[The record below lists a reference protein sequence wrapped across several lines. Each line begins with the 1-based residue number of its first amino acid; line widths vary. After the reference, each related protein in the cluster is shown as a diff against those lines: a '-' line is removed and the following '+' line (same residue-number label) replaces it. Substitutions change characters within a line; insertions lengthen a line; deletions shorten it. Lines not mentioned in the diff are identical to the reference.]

1 MKTIPSLVAS
11 STVGVAAAGLA
22 LGRPDNSTP
31 SRTSSKKRKSR
42 DIITDVDNSSN
53 LGTPSTISRPLTSS
67 TMATPESRNT
77 PDATG
82 SSSAPQT
89 LTTFF
94 RRPSNARLD
103 SPTASQN
110 GAARRWSL
118 LRSGEGQSENSGEEG
133 VRDSVSSRGS
143 WIRKLSIPTSGNSSP
158 RSSMAPESPSL
169 TFSHGSAAPILSSP
183 RDSPTQLPPNK
194 LVKRQTSERN
204 RSGTVS
210 SGSKSQVPTL
220 RRPATSHQRSVTLQ
234 QRFMEDSPGT
244 KTQARPTAPRRSTV
258 STQATPLR
266 KFSESPRSSWRM
278 YFKSRPTRFFKE
290 RSAGRSGDG
299 SVHNFFW
306 TSKRVMPDH
315 TVRPTLVKPYLITV
329 STEEMEGYY
338 DEEEIPCDEP
348 IEGCTMD
355 EPPSSPLEEGNSE
368 DPKRPR
374 RSLSMH
380 FSSPPTWISRAGSLR
395 NRKRNSEPLPGGRH
409 PASAPIPLDTGRVSV
424 SANGLTPHHSRP
436 VMDQMVCQRA
446 PRSPTDDFSP
456 VSPTDP
462 FATFNHVPRRNSSSP
477 LPPLNRLSSFNL
489 DLARLG
495 MLSSSSPAPLR
506 SPSSP
511 LPMSSTAATSF
522 SSTLP
527 VSTNS
532 SSSYYGTLSSK
543 HGMSEVGD
551 RASTLIGSD
560 NEMRGF
566 ASGED
571 EDMDFQSETVY
582 DSVRSGATSSLRSQ
596 NTPLDSMFDDSPPNI
611 ASTNGQAKAQRHSIH
626 ELMTNGGFGE
636 IEHRIIEEDE
646 GQATP
651 VKHTKLSSEMVV
663 KQSTQAIVADDIVQ
677 SSPPSFS
684 IASKDFATLSLD
696 HDEEDEDWTRDEENK
711 NVEVGNPLSPPN
723 GSTCRRVSPITRD
736 PLADVTYSGSTNGNH
751 YAERPKSNLFDWS
764 EPSTT
769 EKDLLGTSAR
779 PRTAHVK
786 HLARNGRGGRTV
798 GRKGPAPLHI
808 RSQSVPVVPDLI
820 NQRDHTNLTPKFGTW
835 GLGAKGVSEDWDN
848 DFDFDTN
855 DEGGLEDGTPNIEN
869 SVMLVPPAIQ
879 ASQANVVGH
888 VGQIREVCLLVED
901 LKRLRLLAREKDLM
915 NGPSAQLWKE
925 AEGIIALAVPD
936 EEDPTL
942 SPPHSPISNP
952 GEQNLG
958 DKFIDRGPDA
968 EDVAM
973 PGAPMEVLNRF
984 GKPSGYVYDG
994 STVLRRSVLS
1004 PEDDIFGAG
1013 AIVHN
1018 PPIRDS
1024 LRPPLAP
1031 VRSSSAK
1038 TAAEV
1043 ARTVMETMHQHRS
1056 TSDPW
1061 LSDMVEQS
1069 SNKMPFD
1076 TTSLRDLVHRASV
1089 LSRKLSDII
1098 READGTVQSPVCT
1111 PHRESSPAF
1120 TRVFTDP
1127 MSSPPTKHLPR
1138 SHSNNSMLS
1147 GSMDSSP
1154 TRALG
1159 QRMHM
1164 MTVTDTQNSAPL
1176 AALRVQIRDIW
1187 ALYEH
1192 NISVYEMMSEIRSD
1206 EKSGVTLSKAGFV

>member
-22 LGRPDNSTP
+22 LGRPDTSTP
-31 SRTSSKKRKSR
+31 SRSSSKRKPKS
-42 DIITDVDNSSN
+42 IITNVDNSSS
-53 LGTPSTISRPLTSS
+53 LGTPSTTISRPPTSS

-118 LRSGEGQSENSGEEG
+118 LRSGDGQNENSGEEV
-133 VRDSVSSRGS
+133 VRDSVSSRSS
-143 WIRKLSIPTSGNSSP
+143 WIRKLSLPISGNSSP
-158 RSSMAPESPSL
+158 RSSMTPESPSL

-234 QRFMEDSPGT
+234 QRFIEDAPGT
-244 KTQARPTAPRRSTV
+244 KTQARPIAPRRSTV

-278 YFKSRPTRFFKE
+278 YFNSRPTKFFKE
-290 RSAGRSGDG
+290 RSTGRSSDG
-299 SVHNFFW
+299 NMHNFLW
-306 TSKRVMPDH
+306 TSKRIMPDH
-315 TVRPTLVKPYLITV
+315 TVRPTLLKPYLITV

-338 DEEEIPCDEP
+338 DEEGVTSDGPIDKGTMVEI
-348 IEGCTMD
+348 
-355 EPPSSPLEEGNSE
+355 PSSPLEEDNSE
-368 DPKRPR
+368 DLKRPR
-374 RSLSMH
+374 RSLSMN
-380 FSSPPTWISRAGSLR
+380 FGSPTTWISRTGSLR
-395 NRKRNSEPLPGGRH
+395 NKKRNSETTHGGRRH
-409 PASAPIPLDTGRVSV
+409 VSAPLPLDTRRVSI
-424 SANGLTPHHSRP
+424 SANGAPPHHSRP
-436 VMDQMVCQRA
+436 VMDQMVFQRE
-446 PRSPTDDFSP
+446 PRPPIEDFSP
-456 VSPTDP
+456 VSPSDP
-462 FATFNHVPRRNSSSP
+462 FAPFNYAPRRNTSSP

-495 MLSSSSPAPLR
+495 VSSSSSSAPLR

-522 SSTLP
+522 SSTVP
-527 VSTNS
+527 VSTNC
-532 SSSYYGTLSSK
+532 SSSYYGTLSLK

-551 RASTLIGSD
+551 RSSTLIGSD

-566 ASGED
+566 VSGED

-582 DSVRSGATSSLRSQ
+582 DSLRSGATSSLRSQ
-596 NTPLDSMFDDSPPNI
+596 NTPLDSMFDESPPNI
-611 ASTNGQAKAQRHSIH
+611 TSVNGHAKSKRLSIH
-626 ELMTNGGFGE
+626 ELMANGAFGE
-636 IEHRIIEEDE
+636 IEHRIVEEDE

-651 VKHTKLSSEMVV
+651 VKLTTKVSPEMVIN
-663 KQSTQAIVADDIVQ
+663 KSAHFTDADDIIP
-677 SSPPSFS
+677 SSPPSFC
-684 IASKDFATLSLD
+684 IASKDFATLSLGN
-696 HDEEDEDWTRDEENK
+696 DEEDEDWTRDEENE
-711 NVEVGNPLSPPN
+711 NMEAGNQLSPPN
-723 GSTCRRVSPITRD
+723 GLTGRRVSPISREA
-736 PLADVTYSGSTNGNH
+736 LADVTHSGSTNGNH

-764 EPSTT
+764 EPSTS
-769 EKDLLGTSAR
+769 EKDLLGSSAR

-786 HLARNGRGGRTV
+786 HLTLNGRGGRTV
-798 GRKGPAPLHI
+798 GRKGPTPLHI
-808 RSQSVPVVPDLI
+808 RSQSVPVVPDLN

-848 DFDFDTN
+848 DFDFETN
-855 DEGGLEDGTPNIEN
+855 DEGGLQHGDADFES
-869 SVMLVPPAIQ
+869 SVMFVPPAIQ

-901 LKRLRLLAREKDLM
+901 LKRLRLLAREKDLI

-936 EEDPTL
+936 EEDLTL
-942 SPPHSPISNP
+942 SSAHSPVSISVD
-952 GEQNLG
+952 QNLN

-973 PGAPMEVLNRF
+973 PDVPMEVLNRF
-984 GKPSGYVYDG
+984 GQPSGYVYDG
-994 STVLRRSVLS
+994 NTVRRRSVFL
-1004 PEDDIFGAG
+1004 PEDDIFGA
-1013 AIVHN
+1013 AIHN
-1018 PPIRDS
+1018 PPTRDS
-1024 LRPPLAP
+1024 LRPPPAP
-1031 VRSSSAK
+1031 IRSSSAK

-1061 LSDMVEQS
+1061 SSDMAPQP

-1089 LSRKLSDII
+1089 LSRKLADII
-1098 READGTVQSPVCT
+1098 RETDGTIQSPVST

-1127 MSSPPTKHLPR
+1127 MSSPPKHLPR

-1154 TRALG
+1154 TRSLG

-1164 MTVTDTQNSAPL
+1164 MTV
-1176 AALRVQIRDIW
+1176 V
-1187 ALYEH
+1187 
-1192 NISVYEMMSEIRSD
+1192 
-1206 EKSGVTLSKAGFV
+1206 

>member
-22 LGRPDNSTP
+22 LGSPDQSTPP
-31 SRTSSKKRKSR
+31 SRTLSKRRKPEH
-42 DIITDVDNSSN
+42 IITDVDNSSS
-53 LGTPSTISRPLTSS
+53 LGTPSIVSRPPTSS
-67 TMATPESRNT
+67 TMATPESRN
-77 PDATG
+77 PSDATS
-82 SSSAPQT
+82 SSSAPGSQT
-89 LTTFF
+89 LTTFL
-94 RRPSNARLD
+94 RRSSNAKLD

-118 LRSGEGQSENSGEEG
+118 LRSGEGQNDVSGEEV
-133 VRDSVSSRGS
+133 VRDSSSSRSS
-143 WIRKLSIPTSGNSSP
+143 WIRKLSLPISGNSSP
-158 RSSMAPESPSL
+158 RSSIAPESPSL
-169 TFSHGSAAPILSSP
+169 ALSHDSATPILSTP

-194 LVKRQTSERN
+194 LVKRHTSQRYRREPD
-204 RSGTVS
+204 S
-210 SGSKSQVPTL
+210 SGSRAQVPTL

-234 QRFMEDSPGT
+234 QRFIDDSPGT

-258 STQATPLR
+258 STHAAPV
-266 KFSESPRSSWRM
+266 KKSSESPRSSWRM
-278 YFKSRPTRFFKE
+278 YFNSRPTKFFKE

-299 SVHNFFW
+299 NVHNFFW

-315 TVRPTLVKPYLITV
+315 TVRPTLVKPHLITV

-338 DEEEIPCDEP
+338 DEGGLLCDGP
-348 IEGCTMD
+348 IDQDTMED
-355 EPPSSPLEEGNSE
+355 IPSSPLDEDDSE
-368 DPKRPR
+368 DEKPLR

-380 FSSPPTWISRAGSLR
+380 FDSPTTWIPRTGSLR
-395 NRKRNSEPLPGGRH
+395 NKKRNSESTLGARRH
-409 PASAPIPLDTGRVSV
+409 VSAPLPLDTRRISI
-424 SANGLTPHHSRP
+424 SASGPSPHHSRP
-436 VMDQMVCQRA
+436 FMDQLVFQRE
-446 PRSPTDDFSP
+446 PRSPAEDFSP

-462 FATFNHVPRRNSSSP
+462 FTHLNYVPRRNTSSP
-477 LPPLNRLSSFNL
+477 LPPLNRLSTFNL

-495 MLSSSSPAPLR
+495 LSSSSSSAPLR

-522 SSTLP
+522 SSTIP
-527 VSTNS
+527 RSTNG
-532 SSSYYGTLSSK
+532 SSSYNATLSSK

-571 EDMDFQSETVY
+571 EDLDFQSETVY
-582 DSVRSGATSSLRSQ
+582 DSLRSGATSSLRSQ
-596 NTPLDSMFDDSPPNI
+596 NTPLDSMFDESPPNI
-611 ASTNGQAKAQRHSIH
+611 ANANVYAKAKRLSIH
-626 ELMTNGGFGE
+626 DLMANGAFGE
-636 IEHRIIEEDE
+636 IEHRIVEEDE
-646 GQATP
+646 GQSTP
-651 VKHTKLSSEMVV
+651 VKLLNTSSEVA
-663 KQSTQAIVADDIVQ
+663 KSTCAIDAEEIIP
-677 SSPPSFS
+677 SSPPSFC
-684 IASKDFATLSLD
+684 IASKDFATLNLD
-696 HDEEDEDWTRDEENK
+696 NDEEEEDWTRDEENE
-711 NVEVGNPLSPPN
+711 NMEEGNPLSPPN
-723 GSTCRRVSPITRD
+723 SLNSRRVSPINRGT
-736 PLADVTYSGSTNGNH
+736 PADVTLRGSTNGNH

-764 EPSTT
+764 EPSTS
-769 EKDLLGTSAR
+769 EKDLLGSSAR

-786 HLARNGRGGRTV
+786 QLALNGRGGRTV
-798 GRKGPAPLHI
+798 GRKGPTPLHI
-808 RSQSVPVVPDLI
+808 RSQSVPLVPDL
-820 NQRDHTNLTPKFGTW
+820 NHQREHTKLTPKFGTW

-848 DFDFDTN
+848 DFDFETN
-855 DEGGLEDGTPNIEN
+855 DEAGLENGKLKIETG
-869 SVMLVPPAIQ
+869 VMLVPLAIQ

-901 LKRLRLLAREKDLM
+901 LKRLRLLAREKNLIH
-915 NGPSAQLWKE
+915 GPSAQLWKE

-942 SPPHSPISNP
+942 SPPQSPASISFD
-952 GEQNLG
+952 QDFG

-968 EDVAM
+968 EDVAT
-973 PGAPMEVLNRF
+973 PDVPMEVLDRF
-984 GKPSGYVYDG
+984 GKPTGYIYDG
-994 STVLRRSVLS
+994 NTVRRRSVFS

-1013 AIVHN
+1013 AVIHN
-1018 PPIRDS
+1018 PPTRDN
-1024 LRPPLAP
+1024 LRPPSVP

-1061 LSDMVEQS
+1061 LSEVVEQS
-1069 SNKMPFD
+1069 PNKMPFD

-1089 LSRKLSDII
+1089 LSRKLADII
-1098 READGTVQSPVCT
+1098 RETDGTIQSPVCT

-1127 MSSPPTKHLPR
+1127 MSSPASKRLPR

-1147 GSMDSSP
+1147 GSMNSSP
-1154 TRALG
+1154 TRSLG

-1164 MTVTDTQNSAPL
+1164 MTV
-1176 AALRVQIRDIW
+1176 V
-1187 ALYEH
+1187 
-1192 NISVYEMMSEIRSD
+1192 
-1206 EKSGVTLSKAGFV
+1206 

>member
-22 LGRPDNSTP
+22 LGRPDHSTP
-31 SRTSSKKRKSR
+31 SRTSSSKKRKPR
-42 DIITDVDNSSN
+42 DIITDVENSSN
-53 LGTPSTISRPLTSS
+53 LGTPSTISRPPTSS

-77 PDATG
+77 LDATG

-89 LTTFF
+89 LTAFL

-103 SPTASQN
+103 SPTTSQN
-110 GAARRWSL
+110 GASRRWSL
-118 LRSGEGQSENSGEEG
+118 LRSGDGYNDNSGEEV

-143 WIRKLSIPTSGNSSP
+143 WMRKLSIPLSGNSSP

-169 TFSHGSAAPILSSP
+169 TFSLGSATPILSSP

-194 LVKRQTSERN
+194 LVKRQTPERN

-234 QRFMEDSPGT
+234 QRFIEDSPGT
-244 KTQARPTAPRRSTV
+244 KTQVRPTAPRRSTV

-278 YFKSRPTRFFKE
+278 YFNPRPTKVAKE
-290 RSAGRSGDG
+290 RSGGKSTDENA
-299 SVHNFFW
+299 HNFHW
-306 TSKRVMPDH
+306 ISKRVMPDH

-329 STEEMEGYY
+329 SIQEMEGYY
-338 DEEEIPCDEP
+338 DEEGVPCDGP
-348 IEGCTMD
+348 ID
-355 EPPSSPLEEGNSE
+355 ESTVEESPSSPLEEDNPE
-368 DPKRPR
+368 DHKPPR

-380 FSSPPTWISRAGSLR
+380 FSSPTTWISRTGSLR
-395 NRKRNSEPLPGGRH
+395 NKKRSSQSTQGGRRHVSAPLP
-409 PASAPIPLDTGRVSV
+409 SNTGRVSI
-424 SANGLTPHHSRP
+424 SANGATPHRPRP
-436 VMDQMVCQRA
+436 VMDQMIFQRD
-446 PRSPTDDFSP
+446 PRSPIEDFSP

-462 FATFNHVPRRNSSSP
+462 FAPFNYAPRRNTSSP

-495 MLSSSSPAPLR
+495 MSSSSSSAPLR

-522 SSTLP
+522 SSTVP
-527 VSTNS
+527 FSTNS

-582 DSVRSGATSSLRSQ
+582 DSLRSGATSSLRSQ
-596 NTPLDSMFDDSPPNI
+596 NTPLDSMFDESPPNV
-611 ASTNGQAKAQRHSIH
+611 ANVNGHAKAKRHSIH
-626 ELMTNGGFGE
+626 ELMANGAFGE

-651 VKHTKLSSEMVV
+651 VKITKVPSELVIN
-663 KQSTQAIVADDIVQ
+663 KSAHHINAHDIVPC
-677 SSPPSFS
+677 SPPSS
-684 IASKDFATLSLD
+684 CIASKDFATLSLD
-696 HDEEDEDWTRDEENK
+696 NDDEDEDWTRDEEND
-711 NVEVGNPLSPPN
+711 NMEAGNQLSPPN
-723 GSTCRRVSPITRD
+723 GMTGRRVSPITREA
-736 PLADVTYSGSTNGNH
+736 LADVTHSGSTNGNH

-764 EPSTT
+764 EPSSS
-769 EKDLLGTSAR
+769 EKDLLGSSAR

-786 HLARNGRGGRTV
+786 HLALNGRGGRTV
-798 GRKGPAPLHI
+798 GRKGPTPLHI
-808 RSQSVPVVPDLI
+808 RSQSVPVVPDLN
-820 NQRDHTNLTPKFGTW
+820 NQREHTKLTPKFGTW

-848 DFDFDTN
+848 DFDFETN
-855 DEGGLEDGTPNIEN
+855 DEGGFEDGDAHIEN
-869 SVMLVPPAIQ
+869 SVMFVPPAIQ

-901 LKRLRLLAREKDLM
+901 LKRLRLLAREKGLI

-942 SPPHSPISNP
+942 SPPHSPMSIPVDQGLS
-952 GEQNLG
+952 

-973 PGAPMEVLNRF
+973 PDVPMEVLNRF

-994 STVLRRSVLS
+994 STVRRRSVFS
-1004 PEDDIFGAG
+1004 PEDDIFGVG
-1013 AIVHN
+1013 AVVHN

-1024 LRPPLAP
+1024 LRPPLNPA
-1031 VRSSSAK
+1031 RSSSAK

-1089 LSRKLSDII
+1089 LSRKLADII
-1098 READGTVQSPVCT
+1098 RETDGTIQSPVCT

-1127 MSSPPTKHLPR
+1127 MSSPPPKHLPR
-1138 SHSNNSMLS
+1138 SHSNNSMLN
-1147 GSMDSSP
+1147 GSINSSP
-1154 TRALG
+1154 TRSLG

-1164 MTVTDTQNSAPL
+1164 MTV
-1176 AALRVQIRDIW
+1176 V
-1187 ALYEH
+1187 
-1192 NISVYEMMSEIRSD
+1192 
-1206 EKSGVTLSKAGFV
+1206 

>member
-1 MKTIPSLVAS
+1 MLMRFFTITTFPPLLLLPGSGLVAS

-22 LGRPDNSTP
+22 LGKPDDSTP
-31 SRTSSKKRKSR
+31 SRTSSGKRKSR
-42 DIITDVDNSSN
+42 VIITDGANSSD
-53 LGTPSTISRPLTSS
+53 LGTPSTMSRPLTSS
-67 TMATPESRNT
+67 TMATPECRNA
-77 PDATG
+77 PDATA
-82 SSSAPQT
+82 SSPAPQT

-103 SPTASQN
+103 SPTTSQN

-118 LRSGEGQSENSGEEG
+118 LRSGDGPSENSGEE
-133 VRDSVSSRGS
+133 VARDSVSSRGS
-143 WIRKLSIPTSGNSSP
+143 WIRKLSLPGSGNGGSP
-158 RSSMAPESPSL
+158 RSSTAPDSPSL

-194 LVKRQTSERN
+194 LVKRQKSERA
-204 RSGTVS
+204 RSGS
-210 SGSKSQVPTL
+210 RPQVPTL

-234 QRFMEDSPGT
+234 QRFIEDSSGT
-244 KTQARPTAPRRSTV
+244 KMQARSTAPRRSAVPTH
-258 STQATPLR
+258 ATPLR
-266 KFSESPRSSWRM
+266 TFGESPRRSWRM
-278 YFKSRPTRFFKE
+278 YFSSRPTRFFKE

-299 SVHNFFW
+299 NVHNFFW
-306 TSKRVMPDH
+306 TSKRVLPDH
-315 TVRPTLVKPYLITV
+315 TARPTLVKPYLITI
-329 STEEMEGYY
+329 STQDMEGYY
-338 DEEEIPCDEP
+338 EEEAISWDEP
-348 IEGCTMD
+348 IDENAME
-355 EPPSSPLEEGNSE
+355 EPPSSPLEGGNAE
-368 DPKRPR
+368 DPTRPR
-374 RSLSMH
+374 RSRSMH
-380 FSSPPTWISRAGSLR
+380 LGSPPTWISRAASLR
-395 NRKRNSEPLPGGRH
+395 NKKRNSEPIQGSRRH
-409 PASAPIPLDTGRVSV
+409 APEPLLLDTRRVSV
-424 SANGLTPHHSRP
+424 SANGVTPHHSRP
-436 VMDQMVCQRA
+436 AMDQMVFQIA
-446 PRSPTDDFSP
+446 PCSPTDDFSP

-462 FATFNHVPRRNSSSP
+462 FATFNHVSRRNASAP
-477 LPPLNRLSSFNL
+477 LPPLNLLSSFNL

-495 MLSSSSPAPLR
+495 MSSSSSSAPLR

-511 LPMSSTAATSF
+511 LPMSHTAATSF

-527 VSTNS
+527 ASTNS
-532 SSSYYGTLSSK
+532 SSSYYGASSSK

-560 NEMRGF
+560 NDMRGF

-582 DSVRSGATSSLRSQ
+582 DSIRSGATSSLRSQ
-596 NTPLDSMFDDSPPNI
+596 NTPLDSMFDESPPNM
-611 ASTNGQAKAQRHSIH
+611 ASVNGNAKAKRLSIH
-626 ELMTNGGFGE
+626 EMMAGGGAFGE
-636 IEHRIIEEDE
+636 IEHRIIEEEE

-651 VKHTKLSSEMVV
+651 VKHAQVSSEKVIN
-663 KQSTQAIVADDIVQ
+663 KSTHSIVADDIIP

-696 HDEEDEDWTRDEENK
+696 NDEGDGDWTRDEENK
-711 NVEVGNPLSPPN
+711 NMEVANQLSPSHCLT
-723 GSTCRRVSPITRD
+723 GGRVNPITRN
-736 PLADVTYSGSTNGNH
+736 PLANVTCSGFTNGNH

-764 EPSTT
+764 EPSTS

-779 PRTAHVK
+779 PKTAHVK

-808 RSQSVPVVPDLI
+808 RSQSVPLVPDLI
-820 NQRDHTNLTPKFGTW
+820 NQREHTKLSPKFGTW

-848 DFDFDTN
+848 DFDFETN
-855 DEGGLEDGTPNIEN
+855 DEGGFEVGKSNIEN
-869 SVMLVPPAIQ
+869 IVMLVPPAIQ

-901 LKRLRLLAREKDLM
+901 LKRLRLLAREKDLI

-936 EEDPTL
+936 EEDFTL
-942 SPPHSPISNP
+942 SPPHSPVSHP
-952 GEQNLG
+952 GEHDLS

-968 EDVAM
+968 EDLAM
-973 PGAPMEVLNRF
+973 PDVPMEVLSRF

-994 STVLRRSVLS
+994 NTVLRRSVFS

-1024 LRPPLAP
+1024 LRPPSAP
-1031 VRSSSAK
+1031 ARSSSAK

-1043 ARTVMETMHQHRS
+1043 ARTVMETIHQHRS

-1061 LSDMVEQS
+1061 LSDMAEQS

-1098 READGTVQSPVCT
+1098 READGAVQSPVCT
-1111 PHRESSPAF
+1111 PHRPHRDSSPAF

-1127 MSSPPTKHLPR
+1127 MSSPPPPPKHLPR
-1138 SHSNNSMLS
+1138 SHSNNSILN

-1154 TRALG
+1154 TRSLG

-1164 MTVTDTQNSAPL
+1164 MTV
-1176 AALRVQIRDIW
+1176 V
-1187 ALYEH
+1187 
-1192 NISVYEMMSEIRSD
+1192 
-1206 EKSGVTLSKAGFV
+1206 